1 MLEHFGGDL
10 NGIKVALWGLAFKP
24 ETDDIREA
32 PALYMLEALTAAGA
46 EVVAFD
52 PEAMD
57 NVRERVGD
65 RIQYVDRAMDAI
77 VDADCLLIC
86 TEWAA
91 FRTPDFDDM
100 EARMKGKVIFDGRN
114 LYEPSKLARM
124 GWTYRSIGRSAQDM
138 SS

>member
-1 MLEHFGGDL
+1 M
-10 NGIKVALWGLAFKP
+10 ALWGLAFKP

-32 PALYMLEALTAAGA
+32 PALYMVEALTAAGA

-65 RIQYVDRAMDAI
+65 RIQYADRAMDAI
-77 VDADCLLIC
+77 IDADCLLIC

-91 FRTPDFDDM
+91 FRTPDFD
-100 EARMKGKVIFDGRN
+100 EVAARMKGKVIFDGRN

-124 GWTYRSIGRSAQDM
+124 GWTYRSIGRPAQDM
-138 SS
+138 AS